1 MSAQGRPKPELL
13 ARDAKAGVMNAAWER
28 CWPAPA
34 KLNLMLHVVG
44 RRADGYHLLQ
54 SVFRL
59 IDLADTLA
67 FAPRNDRAIR
77 SAAPLAG
84 VPEDA
89 DLSVRAARLLQ
100 AETGCD
106 RGATIAIDKRIPVGG
121 GLGGGSSDAATTLIA
136 LNELWGTGLARADLA
151 RIGLALGADVP
162 FFLFGRN
169 ALGEGVGEVLTALDL
184 PPAWYVVIAPQV
196 AVSTR
201 EIFAAGELTRD
212 TKPLKITAFFAGLGR
227 NDLEPVVRA
236 RFPEVARAI
245 DWLASHGD
253 ARMSGSGSS
262 VFAAFEHEDEA
273 RAVAAMVPG
282 EWRAWA
288 VRGLDRHPL
297 APAQ

>member
-1 MSAQGRPKPELL
+1 
-13 ARDAKAGVMNAAWER
+13 MNPAWQR
-28 CWPAPA
+28 RWPAPA

-44 RRADGYHLLQ
+44 RRDDGYHLLQ
-54 SVFRL
+54 TVFRL

-67 FAPRNDRAIR
+67 FAPRDDGAIR
-77 SAAPLAG
+77 LATPLAG

-89 DLSVRAARLLQ
+89 DLTVRVARLLQ
-100 AETGCD
+100 AETGC
-106 RGATIAIDKRIPVGG
+106 RAGATISVEKRIPLGG

-136 LNELWGTGLARADLA
+136 LNHLWGTGLRRDDLA
-151 RIGLALGADVP
+151 RLGLTLGADVP

-169 ALGEGVGEVLTALDL
+169 AFGEGIGELLTVVDL
-184 PPAWYVVIAPQV
+184 PPSWYVVIAPQV

-201 EIFAAGELTRD
+201 EIFAAPELTRN
-212 TKPLKITAFFAGLGR
+212 TKPVKITVFFAGLGT

-236 RFPEVARAI
+236 RFPEVARAL
-245 DWLASHGD
+245 DWLARHGE

-262 VFAAFEHEDEA
+262 VFAAFEREDEA
-273 RAVAAMVPG
+273 RAVAAKVPG

-297 APAQ
+297 QVP

>member
-1 MSAQGRPKPELL
+1 MI
-13 ARDAKAGVMNAAWER
+13 VAWER
-28 CWPAPA
+28 GLPAPA

-54 SVFRL
+54 TVFRL

-67 FAPRNDRAIR
+67 FAPRTDGAIR
-77 SAAPLAG
+77 LATPLSG
-84 VPEDA
+84 VPEGD
-89 DLSVRAARLLQ
+89 DLTVRAARLLQ
-100 AETGCD
+100 AETGCA
-106 RGATIAIDKRIPVGG
+106 RGATISLEKRIPIGG

-151 RIGLALGADVP
+151 RLGLRLGADVP

-169 ALGEGVGEVLTALDL
+169 AFGEGLGEVLTPLDL
-184 PPAWYVVIAPQV
+184 GPAWYVVITPQV

-201 EIFAAGELTRD
+201 EMFAAPELTRD

-236 RFPEVARAI
+236 RVSEVARALE
-245 DWLASHGD
+245 WLAGHGA
-253 ARMSGSGSS
+253 ARLSGSGAS
-262 VFAAFEHEDEA
+262 VFAEFEREDET
-273 RAVAAMVPG
+273 RAVAAKVPG

-297 APAQ
+297 GGE

>member
-1 MSAQGRPKPELL
+1 MSIG
-13 ARDAKAGVMNAAWER
+13 WER
-28 CWPAPA
+28 RWPAPA
-34 KLNLMLHVVG
+34 KLNLMLHIVG
-44 RRADGYHLLQ
+44 RRADGYHCLQ
-54 SVFRL
+54 TVFRL
-59 IDLADTLA
+59 IDLADTLD
-67 FAPRNDRAIR
+67 FAPRDDRAIR
-77 SAAPLAG
+77 VAAPLPG

-100 AETGCD
+100 AETGCTK
-106 RGATIAIDKRIPVGG
+106 GVTISIEKHIPIGG

-136 LNELWGTGLARADLA
+136 LNELWGTGLARTDLA

-201 EIFAAGELTRD
+201 EIFTSGELTRD
-212 TKPLKITAFFAGLGR
+212 TKPLRITAFFAGLGR

-245 DWLASHGD
+245 DWLAGHGG

-262 VFAAFEHEDEA
+262 VFAAFESEDEA
-273 RAVAAMVPG
+273 RAVAAKVPG
-282 EWRAWA
+282 EWRVWA

-297 APAQ
+297 GID

>member
-1 MSAQGRPKPELL
+1 MAGGAAMSTDW
-13 ARDAKAGVMNAAWER
+13 ARR
-28 CWPAPA
+28 WPAPA

-54 SVFRL
+54 TVLRL
-59 IDLADTLA
+59 VDLADTLV
-67 FAPRNDRAIR
+67 FTPRADGAIR
-77 SAAPLAG
+77 LAAPLPG
-84 VPEDA
+84 VPEEE
-89 DLSVRAARLLQ
+89 DLVVRAARLLQ
-100 AETGCD
+100 AETGCR
-106 RGATIAIDKRIPVGG
+106 RGATIALEKRIPLGG

-136 LNELWGTGLARADLA
+136 LNALWGTGLGRADLA
-151 RIGLALGADVP
+151 RLGLALGTDVP
-162 FFLFGRN
+162 FFLFGGN
-169 ALGEGVGEVLTALDL
+169 ALGEGVGEVLATLDL
-184 PPAWYVVIAPQV
+184 PPSWYVVVAPQV

-201 EIFAAGELTRD
+201 EIFASAELTRD
-212 TKPLKITAFFAGLGR
+212 TKPLRITAFFAGAGR

-245 DWLASHGD
+245 DWLASHGE

-273 RAVAAMVPG
+273 RAVAAKVPG

-297 APAQ
+297 APE

>member
-1 MSAQGRPKPELL
+1 MN
-13 ARDAKAGVMNAAWER
+13 NAAWKR
-28 CWPAPA
+28 HWPAPA

-54 SVFRL
+54 TVFRL
-59 IDLADTLA
+59 IDLADTLVYS
-67 FAPRNDRAIR
+67 PRDDSAIR
-77 SAAPLAG
+77 LVAPIPG

-89 DLSVRAARLLQ
+89 DLTVRAARLLQ
-100 AETGCD
+100 AETECTS
-106 RGATIAIDKRIPVGG
+106 GAAISVDKRIPVGG

-136 LNELWGTGLARADLA
+136 LNELWGTGLRRADLA

-201 EIFAAGELTRD
+201 EIFASGELTRA

-262 VFAAFEHEDEA
+262 VFAAFEREDEA
-273 RAVAAMVPG
+273 RAVAAKVPG

-297 APAQ
+297 ALAQ

>member
-1 MSAQGRPKPELL
+1 
-13 ARDAKAGVMNAAWER
+13 MNPAWQR
-28 CWPAPA
+28 RWPAPA

-54 SVFRL
+54 TVFRL

-67 FAPRNDRAIR
+67 FAPRDDGAIR
-77 SAAPLAG
+77 LATPLAG
-84 VPEDA
+84 VPEDS
-89 DLSVRAARLLQ
+89 DLTVRAARLLQ
-100 AETGCD
+100 AETGC
-106 RGATIAIDKRIPVGG
+106 RTGATISVEKRIPLGG

-136 LNELWGTGLARADLA
+136 LNDLWGTSLRRADLA
-151 RIGLALGADVP
+151 RLGLALGADVP

-184 PPAWYVVIAPQV
+184 PPAWYVVITPQV

-201 EIFAAGELTRD
+201 EIFAAPELTRD
-212 TKPLKITAFFAGLGR
+212 TKPVKITAFFAALGT

-245 DWLASHGD
+245 DWLASHGE

-262 VFAAFEHEDEA
+262 VFAVFEREGDA
-273 RAVAAMVPG
+273 RAVAAKVPG

-297 APAQ
+297 EVW